1 MIRVPGL
8 IDVEL
13 TLSVEYDF
21 APWAHPSTGEK
32 LDFDYFHY
40 TIRNA
45 VAVWDILVCFCILIA
60 NIYCLLCFANVRELR
75 AFEFGLI
82 FIQTLTDIIGTLFYA
97 TVVIENYVSRYLFYC
112 MPDWEQIQ
120 LLCRIENLTFFF

>member
-45 VAVWDILVCFCILIA
+45 VAVWDKKHS
-60 NIYCLLCFANVRELR
+60 RQQDR
-75 AFEFGLI
+75 
-82 FIQTLTDIIGTLFYA
+82 
-97 TVVIENYVSRYLFYC
+97 TVKYTR
-112 MPDWEQIQ
+112 
-120 LLCRIENLTFFF
+120 TFLE